1 MSYEYNPLLKLNF
14 QKKSEVSPSDIEK
27 VEGEIS
33 DVQTSVSDLQQ
44 KKVTKF
50 FTSVDTLEDGEIAQY
65 QGNDDAVFNLINGY
79 FYKKNPEFVVVTDET
94 QQHSL
99 NVADFLVYDFSNN
112 LVLTQKY
119 VGTKKIQISAIIGN
133 LDGGSEQKILL
144 IEVSGDYFDLQY
156 WNPVPTSANTYL
168 APYYLTFD
176 DNNNLIAKS
185 ANITSE
191 NYRYYIDGQQFKF
204 LQSGSGISSYIS
216 IDNNLF
222 YYWWRNSLR
231 GTSFCIPLLFA
242 NSNYNEAKLIGT
254 MTPPKIYARIDHN
267 AIYSTLEY
275 YDYTINFNNT
285 LFTRVDTQPGTVVD
299 SELSDTSTNPVQ
311 NAIITN
317 ALSTK
322 ITNAG
327 KSAQAS
333 TDAKSIYVITQ
344 SEYDALTNIIPDQL
358 YFII

>member
-1 MSYEYNPLLKLNF
+1 MAYEYNPLLKYNF
-14 QKKSEVSPSDIEK
+14 QKKSEVSPSDIER
-27 VEGEIS
+27 VESEIS
-33 DVQTSVSDLQQ
+33 QVQTSVTDLQQ

-50 FTSVDTLEDGEIAQY
+50 FSVFDTLQDNEIAEY
-65 QGNDDAVFNLINGY
+65 QGENDAENNLINGY
-79 FYKKNPEFVVVTDET
+79 FYKKNPEVIVNIDES

-99 NVADFLVYDFSNN
+99 SVADFLVYDFSNT

-119 VGTKKIQISAIIGN
+119 VGTKNITINFLSGN
-133 LDGGSEQKILL
+133 LDGGNERKILL
-144 IEVSGDYFDLQY
+144 IEVSGDFFELNN
-156 WNPVPTSANTYL
+156 WNTVPTAANTYL
-168 APYYLTFD
+168 APYYLTFN
-176 DNNNLIAKS
+176 DNNNIIAKS

-191 NYRYYIDGQQFKF
+191 NYKYYIDGQRFTF

-216 IDNNLF
+216 FDNNLF
-222 YYWWRNSLR
+222 YYWGRSAL
-231 GTSFCIPLLFA
+231 GSTFFCIPLLFA
-242 NSNYNEAKLIGT
+242 NSNYNTAKLIGT
-254 MTPPKIYARIDHN
+254 ITPPKIYAKIEHN

-275 YDYTINFNNT
+275 YDYTINLNNT
-285 LFTRVDTQPGTVVD
+285 LFTRINTQPGTVVD
-299 SELSDTSTNPVQ
+299 SELSGTSTNPVQ

-344 SEYDALTNIIPDQL
+344 SEYDALSIIVPDQL
-358 YFII
+358 YFVI